1 MLEENWYRAGQLL
14 PGAMIRCI
22 HGTNSA
28 CACVIRFNVDKNCPL
43 TGRQVIVAAASLEL
57 NRMKRLDIE
66 DDRKYSLLNLITQC
80 QEGEQDSCIEEYKLL
95 YAPLVPNKTVKV
107 PEPDLPIHP
116 QNYNILSIF
125 LLVFIMLIT
134 LPMRLML

>member
-14 PGAMIRCI
+14 PGAMIRCT

-28 CACVIRFNVDKNCPL
+28 CACVTRFNVDKNCPL
-43 TGRQVIVAAASLEL
+43 TEQQVIVAAASLEI
-57 NRMKRLDIE
+57 NRMKRLNIE

-80 QEGEQDSCIEEYKLL
+80 EEREQDPYIEQYKLF
-95 YAPLVPNKTVKV
+95 YVPLVPNKTTRVS
-107 PEPDLPIHP
+107 EPDLLIQP
-116 QNYNILSIF
+116 QNYNKLSIF
-125 LLVFIMLIT
+125 LLVFIILIT